1 MKKDII
7 KERIDVWQRL
17 KDSKKPV
24 VIYGMGDGAQ
34 KIIDVCNGKGI
45 EIKDIFASDEYVRG
59 HSFSGYKILKYG
71 EAVKKHGDFI
81 IVLAFAV
88 RTGDM
93 IGRIKALSQAHEL
106 VAPDVPVS
114 GGGLFDME
122 YARKN
127 LSCMERAYEALAD
140 DLSKKTYGDI
150 INFKL
155 SGKIEY
161 LFDCTTDKSEALSG
175 ILNLSKHENYL
186 DVGAYDGDTIREF
199 LNETGGKY
207 DSITAVEPDIK
218 NYKKLIK
225 WINQSGYTDITAIN
239 KLVWNKQATVGF
251 NTRAGRNSSVNIKES
266 SDTVCAE
273 SIDSIVSGRKIS
285 FIKLDVEGS
294 EKMALVGAT
303 DTIKHQKPKLLVSA
317 YHRNDDLF
325 SLIECINEIRVDYK
339 FYLRHHSYIPAWD
352 TNIYAV

>member
-17 KDSKKPV
+17 KESKKPV

-34 KIIDVCNGKGI
+34 KTIDVCSEKGI

-59 HSFSGYKILKYG
+59 HSFSGYKILKYS
-71 EAVKKHGDFI
+71 EVVEKYGDFI

-93 IGRIKALSQAHEL
+93 IGRIKALSQVHEL

-122 YARKN
+122 YACEN
-127 LSCMERAYEALAD
+127 LCGMEGAYEFMAD
-140 DLSKKTYGDI
+140 DLSKKTYADI

-161 LFDCTTDKSEALSG
+161 LFDCTTDKNEALSS
-175 ILNLSKHENYL
+175 ILNLSEHENYL
-186 DVGAYDGDTIREF
+186 DVGAYDGDTIREL
-199 LNETGGKY
+199 LNVTGGKY

-225 WINQSGYTDITAIN
+225 WINQSRNTDITAIN

-251 NTRAGRNSSVNIKES
+251 DTRAGRNSSVNNNENS
-266 SDTVCAE
+266 GSVSAE

-285 FIKLDVEGS
+285 YIKLDVEGT
-294 EKMALVGAT
+294 EKIALVGAKT
-303 DTIKHQKPKLLVSA
+303 Q
-317 YHRNDDLF
+317 
-325 SLIECINEIRVDYK
+325 
-339 FYLRHHSYIPAWD
+339 
-352 TNIYAV
+352 